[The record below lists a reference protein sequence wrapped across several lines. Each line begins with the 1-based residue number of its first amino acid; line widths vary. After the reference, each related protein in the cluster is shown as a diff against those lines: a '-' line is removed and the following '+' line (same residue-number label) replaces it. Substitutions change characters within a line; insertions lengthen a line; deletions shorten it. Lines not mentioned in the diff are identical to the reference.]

1 VSPGNSLP
9 ALVVEDDEGLRAYLV
24 AELEE
29 MGYRVLSASTGEEA
43 IDLLH
48 RESTRLAVLDI
59 GLPGRLD
66 GFEVADRLAS
76 DVPVIFVTGDPV
88 DAYARAFTRRDLR
101 YQVLPKPFQSDVFQ
115 HAVRA
120 SA

>member
-1 VSPGNSLP
+1 MSPGNSLP

-24 AELEE
+24 AELEQ

-59 GLPGRLD
+59 GLPGLD
-66 GFEVADRLAS
+66 GFDVADRLDS
-76 DVPVIFVTGDPV
+76 DVPVIFVTGDPI
-88 DAYARAFTRRDLR
+88 DAYARAFTRRELR
-101 YQVLPKPFQSDVFQ
+101 YQVLPKPFQPDVFQ
-115 HAVRA
+115 HAVRSTA
-120 SA
+120 

>member
-1 VSPGNSLP
+1 VVVVSGPPLP
-9 ALVVEDDEGLRAYLV
+9 ALVVEDDEGLRAFLV

-29 MGYRVLSASTGEEA
+29 MGYRVIAASTGEEA

-59 GLPGRLD
+59 GLPGID
-66 GFEVADRLAS
+66 GFGVADHLAS

-88 DAYARAFTRRDLR
+88 DAYARAYGRSFR
-101 YQVLPKPFQSDVFQ
+101 YQVLPKPFQADLFQ
-115 HAVRA
+115 HAVRS

>member
-1 VSPGNSLP
+1 VPPASSLP

-24 AELEE
+24 AELEQ
-29 MGYRVLSASTGEEA
+29 MGYRVVAASTGEEA

-59 GLPGRLD
+59 GLPGID
-66 GFEVADRLAS
+66 GFGVADHLGS
-76 DVPVIFVTGDPV
+76 DVPVIFVTGDPI
-88 DAYARAFTRRDLR
+88 DAYARAYRRRSLR
-101 YQVLPKPFQSDVFQ
+101 YQVLPKPFQPDVFQ

>member
-1 VSPGNSLP
+1 MSPANALP

-24 AELEE
+24 AELEQ
-29 MGYRVLSASTGEEA
+29 MGYRVLSAGTGEEA

-48 RESTRLAVLDI
+48 REATRLAVLDI

-66 GFEVADRLAS
+66 GFEVADRLGS
-76 DVPVIFVTGDPV
+76 EVPVIFVTGDPI
-88 DAYARAFTRRDLR
+88 DAYARAFTRRELR
-101 YQVLPKPFQSDVFQ
+101 YQVLPKPFRPDVFQ
-115 HAVRA
+115 HAVRS